1 MITASA
7 ALAAWSDVLQ
17 TIFGPTLGKAILN
30 SPYSYEVAMVGVLAM
45 IGVTYLVGAARNRR
59 IATTWYD
66 ACLPT
71 FRANFAYLG
80 DGSMTLL
87 RDGAADYLVYGSG
100 RVKCEKMIVR
110 LALKER
116 HILPLAIKDFFTV
129 AHDRVTF
136 DLALDP
142 KLSENF
148 VLAIINRNVLNAVL
162 AQRPEIANLAKPQPQ
177 SHLPPTTYALYAE
190 STDLLHHFFTLDV
203 RVARFL
209 AHPQVQRRLE
219 SLIITDFP
227 RKRLSLTYRLRLAAK
242 DAYVADPATDN
253 AWALHRTL
261 ASLTIWLADYVTQ
274 IEVRPEVK
282 ARLRRKREE
291 FAAKLAEEEKKKA
304 DAERAAEG
312 DGQEEKAAAVRT
324 PPMSPAAQRRL
335 DEKRAR
341 KEQKKAAKSGRMRIG
356 PM

>member
-17 TIFGPTLGKAILN
+17 TVFGPTLGNAIFN
-30 SPYSYEVAMVGVLAM
+30 YPYAYEVAMAGVLAV

-59 IATTWYD
+59 IATAWYD

-87 RDGAADYLVYGSG
+87 RDGEADYLVYGSG

-116 HILPLAIKDFFTV
+116 HILPLAIKDFFMV

-148 VLAIINRNVLNAVL
+148 VLAIINRSVLDLVL
-162 AQRPEIANLAKPQPQ
+162 AQRPEIAALAKPQPQ

-209 AHPQVQRRLE
+209 AHAQVQRRLE

-227 RKRLSLTYRLRLAAK
+227 RKRLTLTYRLRLAGK
-242 DAYVADPATDN
+242 DAYVADPATDG
-253 AWALHRTL
+253 AWSLHRTL
-261 ASLTIWLADYVTQ
+261 ASLAIWLADYVTQ

-282 ARLRRKREE
+282 ARLRRKRDEY
-291 FAAKLAEEEKKKA
+291 ATKLAEEEEKKA
-304 DAERAAEG
+304 EAERAAAAE
-312 DGQEEKAAAVRT
+312 GQEELAAVRT

-335 DEKRAR
+335 DEKKAR